1 MATTL
6 NTGTSERISTINTSG
21 GLTIGG
27 SRQVRLSNPTP
38 LTNQNMLYREI
49 ELKTVD
55 NTNPG
60 GVTYIQESYVI
71 TPGNFSPTRLE
82 NSGGLKYFLQ
92 FGSSKYGLKFHFPSG
107 NNLNKIFVTFVEKDD
122 NYEDG
127 IKDYISAI
135 PSEWI
140 TASINYFNSLP
151 TNSGGGNAGN
161 TRDFSVSIFPNFKSK
176 TFWLYFKGTGAS
188 SIVNNAQGVVKI
200 TFNYTDN
207 SSNSSQ
213 VSTGG
218 GSTVTA

>member
-6 NTGTSERISTINTSG
+6 NTGSSERISTIGSLSVG
-21 GLTIGG
+21 GG
-27 SRQVRLSNPTP
+27 RQVRLSNPTP
-38 LTNQNMLYREI
+38 LTNSSMLHKSI

-55 NTNPG
+55 NTNPRG
-60 GVTYIQESYVI
+60 ITYIQESYAV

-127 IKDYISAI
+127 IKDYIDTI
-135 PSEWI
+135 PNEWV
-140 TASINYFNSLP
+140 TAAINYFNSLP
-151 TNSGGGNAGN
+151 TNTNNSGSNS
-161 TRDFSVSIFPNFKSK
+161 REFSPSIFPNYK
-176 TFWLYFKGTGAS
+176 TKEFWLYFKGTGAS

-200 TFNYTDN
+200 AFNYTDS
-207 SSNSSQ
+207 SSNSSL
-213 VSTGG
+213 STGG
-218 GSTVTA
+218 GSSVTA